1 MVGFKSKFT
10 TFISWTVTFLTTK
23 RGQLTITG
31 QQVYARTRAP
41 ID

>member
-1 MVGFKSKFT
+1 
-10 TFISWTVTFLTTK
+10 VTFLTTK

-31 QQVYARTRAP
+31 QQVHARTRVP